1 MPFERF
7 VEEARTAVAGAID
20 EAPALGHRRVGTE
33 HLLISLAS
41 DPAAPAGA
49 ALATLGIT
57 SKHVL
62 LGIVLDGGDAAEI
75 LAGLDAPADRVI
87 TALTGA
93 PQE

>member
-49 ALATLGIT
+49 ALATLGILE
-57 SKHVL
+57 SFW
-62 LGIVLDGGDAAEI
+62 
-75 LAGLDAPADRVI
+75 
-87 TALTGA
+87 TAVTQPRFWRASTHRRIG
-93 PQE
+93 

>member
-20 EAPALGHRRVGTE
+20 EVAALGHRRVGTE

-75 LAGLDAPADRVI
+75 LAGLDAPADWVI
-87 TALTGA
+87 TTFAIA
-93 PQE
+93 PKA